1 MTKLHIIT
9 YATHNEGLYD
19 ELVNNRYGVKIK
31 VLGWGDKWISFME
44 KVRICNEYVRKLDD
58 NDIVMILDGFDT
70 KVNKEVN
77 KDDIIK
83 FMENSGK
90 KVIFSKNIENHM
102 MGLERVV
109 FDYCID
115 KYIAN
120 CGMYMGYVK
129 YLNEVLDETLS
140 MKCGDDQVNV
150 NKLCGNFSF
159 IGIDIKNEIFENLS
173 SMSKHSNAMFVQ
185 YPGTISMNRV
195 IRAIKEYTQFFIN
208 YLVILNI
215 MIIIYLMKNKKRMGI
230 CVIIILNILLY
241 TIMDTSCINCSN

>member
-1 MTKLHIIT
+1 MSPLM
-9 YATHNEGLYD
+9 LS
-19 ELVNNRYGVKIK
+19 L
-31 VLGWGDKWISFME
+31 
-44 KVRICNEYVRKLDD
+44 
-58 NDIVMILDGFDT
+58 
-70 KVNKEVN
+70 
-77 KDDIIK
+77 IIK
-83 FMENSGK
+83 LKIIKYMEDSEE
-90 KVIFSKNIENHM
+90 KVIFSRNIDNHM

-109 FDYCID
+109 FDYCVD

-159 IGIDIKNEIFENLS
+159 IGIDIENKIFENLS
-173 SMSKHSNAMFVQ
+173 SMNKSSNAMFVQ
-185 YPGTISMNRV
+185 YPGTITINRV

-230 CVIIILNILLY
+230 CVIIVLNILLY